1 MTKSELQE
9 MEHIKQLLSR
19 LQQMQLS
26 VYGEPHMSVSLGV
39 GGFRHSVDVYV
50 HLYTDV
56 ERVCCTDERVE
67 MFSLSVWNAS
77 RLNED
82 ICNGCIALVNAHREL
97 RG

>member
-39 GGFRHSVDVYV
+39 GGFRHSVDVTHTV
-50 HLYTDV
+50 
-56 ERVCCTDERVE
+56 
-67 MFSLSVWNAS
+67 S
-77 RLNED
+77 
-82 ICNGCIALVNAHREL
+82 
-97 RG
+97 